1 MSQHRPD
8 RMLRSRGVAHGP
20 VADQLL
26 ELRPASRDPGCLPAA
41 EESEPSAASAR
52 STHCR
57 RRTCRK
63 GRLSRRRPRST
74 TTARS
79 PGTSKPAASPHRH
92 QRGPPY
98 SHRSPNRQ
106 SPDPPG
112 RRPCDRLAAPLLLVD
127 KVLSPRTPS
136 IHRPVADPS
145 GGSNM
150 YIRRGSSTP
159 LVDASLL
166 RTVHGRPQ
174 WTVRTMPPGAT
185 AIRSRGGN
193 RERDP

>member
-26 ELRPASRDPGCLPAA
+26 ELRPPYILLRCPRRPTRACSSRRSQHIPSHADLLGDLAIRSKSTLATTALCRSDWSAASGDPGCLPAA

-79 PGTSKPAASPHRH
+79 PDTSKPAASPHRH
-92 QRGPPY
+92 QSGPPY

-136 IHRPVADPS
+136 IHRPVADP
-145 GGSNM
+145 
-150 YIRRGSSTP
+150 
-159 LVDASLL
+159 
-166 RTVHGRPQ
+166 
-174 WTVRTMPPGAT
+174 
-185 AIRSRGGN
+185 
-193 RERDP
+193 